1 MNRIASIKNN
11 RKTIPTNLF
20 EERYLLAR
28 RKEKRMYHDEEVKL
42 LPEID
47 AFHPHYKEWQ
57 VRKKSGIKLYKY
69 LLAKRRALN
78 IFEAGCGNGWLS
90 HQLSAI
96 PGASITASDLNLA
109 ELQQA
114 ARVFSD
120 ISNIKFVYG
129 DSSTVLSGNNKYDI
143 IVFAASIQYFS
154 SLPEILQIALAHL
167 NEGGEIHILD
177 SNFYTVKNLAAAKK
191 ATVDYYNELGFPEM
205 AYHYFHHS
213 IESLHSFHNRFL
225 YNPASFRHRLLLG
238 KHPFPWVC
246 IKKQV

>member
-1 MNRIASIKNN
+1 LNRTASIKSKE
-11 RKTIPTNLF
+11 KTTPTNLF
-20 EERYLLAR
+20 EDRYLLAR
-28 RKEKRMYHDEEVKL
+28 RKENRMYHDEEVKL

-47 AFHPHYKEWQ
+47 ALHPHYKEWQ
-57 VRKKSGIKLYKY
+57 VRKKSGIKLYRY
-69 LLAKRRALN
+69 LLAKHRPLN

-96 PGASITASDLNLA
+96 PGSSITASDLNLA

-114 ARVFSD
+114 ARVFSN

-129 DSSTVLSGNNKYDI
+129 DSSTILKGNNEYDI
-143 IVFAASIQYFS
+143 IIFAASIQYFS
-154 SLPEILQIALAHL
+154 NLSEILKIALSHL
-167 NEGGEIHILD
+167 SEGGEIHIVD
-177 SNFYTVKNLAAAKK
+177 SHFYTIKNLAAAKK

-213 IESLHSFHNRFL
+213 IESLHSFPRRFL
-225 YNPASFRHRLLLG
+225 YNPASFTHRLFLG

-246 IKKQV
+246 IKKQD